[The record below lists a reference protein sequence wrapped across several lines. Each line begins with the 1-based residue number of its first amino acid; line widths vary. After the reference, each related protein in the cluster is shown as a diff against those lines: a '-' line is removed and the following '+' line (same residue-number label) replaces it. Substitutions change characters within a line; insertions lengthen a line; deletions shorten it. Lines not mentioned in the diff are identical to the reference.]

1 MDKRKVFLITAC
13 FPIMIVLSAILL
25 QEPKV
30 GGQEKEKDS
39 GIIIESTYNTIPSD
53 QRMEESH
60 STNLGNQISLFWSF
74 LKMDTIYKPVI
85 FIFFFMITPSY
96 GDPLFFFYTEKLKF
110 SPIVMGRLRLIYG
123 VATVLGIWIYNG
135 YLKNVSFKKII
146 LATTLLSMVFN
157 MLSILLVSRF
167 NLKLGIPDFWF
178 CMTADALTTA
188 LAEINTLPLL
198 VLACNICPKNI
209 EGTLYAFLMSV
220 INFGS
225 LIANQLGAV
234 LTSSLGITNSK
245 FENLS
250 WLIFIANIVLILPLP
265 SLYLIDEAAYNP
277 VESKSESSDANA
289 ANGQVKSVNGTL
301 DTTADSSTKM
311 ELFAEY
317 ETKKLLIRNNK
328 KECNINIH
336 LDLEECKKD

>member
-1 MDKRKVFLITAC
+1 MPT
-13 FPIMIVLSAILL
+13 FPSHANDLLSGLTPHLVERARIL
-25 QEPKV
+25 
-30 GGQEKEKDS
+30 KD
-39 GIIIESTYNTIPSD
+39 
-53 QRMEESH
+53 
-60 STNLGNQISLFWSF
+60 
-74 LKMDTIYKPVI
+74 
-85 FIFFFMITPSY
+85 TPS
-96 GDPLFFFYTEKLKF
+96 PAP
-110 SPIVMGRLRLIYG
+110 SP
-123 VATVLGIWIYNG
+123 
-135 YLKNVSFKKII
+135 SFI
-146 LATTLLSMVFN
+146 LYWMHHAARGHENPALN
-157 MLSILLVSRF
+157 
-167 NLKLGIPDFWF
+167 
-178 CMTADALTTA
+178 TA
-188 LAEINTLPLL
+188 I
-198 VLACNICPKNI
+198 
-209 EGTLYAFLMSV
+209 
-220 INFGS
+220 

-245 FENLS
+245 FDNLS

-277 VESKSESSDANA
+277 AESKSESSDANA